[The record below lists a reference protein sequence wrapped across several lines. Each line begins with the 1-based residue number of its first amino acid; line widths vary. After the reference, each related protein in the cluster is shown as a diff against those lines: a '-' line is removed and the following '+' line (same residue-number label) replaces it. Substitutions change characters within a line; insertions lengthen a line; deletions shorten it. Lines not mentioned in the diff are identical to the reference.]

1 MNISKEVKLLSTEGI
16 VSILNEHSHVILDTI
31 EGREE
36 LEQVL
41 QINLND
47 GLIDE
52 IEVLTVIS
60 GEIA

>member
-16 VSILNEHSHVILDTI
+16 VSILSEHSHVILDTI

-60 GEIA
+60 GE